1 MIIKCICGIVLL
13 LLFVFSLGFLVM
25 YCTEKEKQVGMIVF
39 LSIMTAVS
47 IILIIVF
54 AYNYKTAKYAPKP
67 VICCAEV
74 IGNSTSS
81 KLGADT
87 VRNIVIPYK
96 ICNAKGDG
104 RNYKKQ

>member
-39 LSIMTAVS
+39 LSTMTAIS

-54 AYNYKTAKYAPKP
+54 AT
-67 VICCAEV
+67 
-74 IGNSTSS
+74 
-81 KLGADT
+81 
-87 VRNIVIPYK
+87 IVNNEPQVVGTIIPLE
-96 ICNAKGDG
+96 
-104 RNYKKQ
+104 